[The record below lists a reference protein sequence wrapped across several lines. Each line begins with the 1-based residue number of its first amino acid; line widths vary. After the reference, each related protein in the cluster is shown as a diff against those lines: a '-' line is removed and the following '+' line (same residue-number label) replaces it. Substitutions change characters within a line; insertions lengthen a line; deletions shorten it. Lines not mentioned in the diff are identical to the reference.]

1 MRRSIFLAEGMT
13 AGYPV
18 EGVRGWNKVYG
29 LKEPDARSNQ
39 SKSGEVQLWKAME
52 KVV

>member
-1 MRRSIFLAEGMT
+1 MT

-18 EGVRGWNKVYG
+18 EGVRGWDEVYG

-39 SKSGEVQLWKAME
+39 SKYGEFSFGKPLRK
-52 KVV
+52 